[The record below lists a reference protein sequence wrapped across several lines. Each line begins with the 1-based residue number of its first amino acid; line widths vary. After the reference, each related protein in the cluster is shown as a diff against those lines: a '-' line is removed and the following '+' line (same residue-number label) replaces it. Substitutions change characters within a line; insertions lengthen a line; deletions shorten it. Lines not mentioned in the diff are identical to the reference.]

1 MRKNKKKNI
10 LTINSQRK
18 RAKKLQMNNL
28 ISNKSVK
35 TLKKQIIGIIK
46 SLKIKIKIKNQK
58 LISQEKLKIN

>member
-1 MRKNKKKNI
+1 
-10 LTINSQRK
+10 
-18 RAKKLQMNNL
+18 MNNL

-58 LISQEKLKIN
+58 LIS

>member
-10 LTINSQRK
+10 LSINSQRK

-58 LISQEKLKIN
+58 LISWEKLKIN

>member
-1 MRKNKKKNI
+1 MRKNNKKNI
-10 LTINSQRK
+10 LTIKSQRK

-58 LISQEKLKIN
+58 LISWEKLKIN